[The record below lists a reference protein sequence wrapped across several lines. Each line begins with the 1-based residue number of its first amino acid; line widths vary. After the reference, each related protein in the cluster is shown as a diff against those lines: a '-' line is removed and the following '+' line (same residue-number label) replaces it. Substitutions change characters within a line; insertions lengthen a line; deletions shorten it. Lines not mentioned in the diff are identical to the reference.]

1 MHTNRDPQK
10 RYYTLNSLSEKE
22 FRQLTALAAT
32 VCQLP
37 VAYIIL
43 LDGDRQVI
51 RSVHGLTEAL
61 SVDECSFCRQT
72 VALNDFLEV
81 QDTLLDSRFQQLPVV
96 QGAPHFRF
104 YAGAPLANS
113 AGIHIGCLCVLGY
126 EPGQLTGHQQDALM
140 QLAGLAAELIIKCSE
155 KQELEQFR
163 KLFAYSNDLLCVA
176 GTDGFFKE
184 LNPAF
189 ERVLG
194 WSNDVLL
201 NTSFFDLVHP
211 DDLLSTQHE
220 INKLAQGEQT
230 INFEHRLRSSDGTY
244 RYLQWVVAP
253 DPTTGLLYAIGRDI
267 TSIKQKEKALK
278 YSEHKFRTFFENSQ
292 GFMCIHDLNGNFLEV
307 NEAGAQSLGYTSGE
321 LTGMSLFNIVPPN
334 LHGQISGYLA
344 QIKQNGQA
352 SGLMHT
358 KHRNGKTHIWYFN
371 NIIEPDE
378 DQPPYVIGNAIDITE
393 RHRLELRLQRTS
405 EMLTQTNKIAKVGAW
420 EIDLVRNQIHWSA
433 VTREIHEVDDDYVPT
448 YESAVAFFKG
458 DDFERIT
465 ALSYRA
471 ITEGISYDVELQI
484 ETAKGNTVWVRA
496 FGNPEFKD
504 GKCVRLFGA
513 VQNIN
518 QLKQAEQLLIR
529 EKMRLSAFVEH
540 APAAVAMLD
549 KEIRYLAVSKQ
560 WLEEYKVTQDIIG
573 RSHYEIFPNITD
585 DWKAIHQRCL
595 AGAVEKCEED
605 IWQPPGWDHN
615 QHLRWEVRP
624 WYDYN
629 GEIGGIMMFT
639 QDITELC
646 AQREELKRAK
656 LLAENASKAKSE
668 FLANMSHEI
677 RTPLNGVI
685 GFSDLLLK
693 TDLNV
698 TQRQYLSIVNQSAN
712 TLLGIINDILDFS
725 KIESGKLE
733 LDESRSDIY
742 EISSQAADI
751 ITYQVQNKGL
761 EMLLNLQPNL
771 PRFVYID
778 PVRLKQVLVNL
789 LGNAVKFTESGEIE
803 LKITV
808 TDFRDG
814 QGLFRFEVRDTGIG
828 IKPAMQA
835 KIFDAFSQEDVS
847 ITKKYGGTGLGL
859 TISNKLLGL
868 MGSGLQLE
876 SHPEKGS
883 RFFFDV
889 WLQAENGDPVVWDTN
904 NTLKQVLIVDD
915 NENNRIILREMLLI
929 RQIMVEEASNG
940 FDALKILDTNKRFDA
955 ILMDYNMP
963 FMNGLETIEKIQA
976 HFNDT
981 VDGLP
986 IILLH
991 SSANDETI
999 QKGSQRLSVQHRLVK
1014 PIKMQDLYYVLSRLK
1029 KGGKETGNTPGTGLP
1044 ASGVSGSAIPGY
1056 LGAGRPQAGQ
1066 IGKVLVVEDNR
1077 INQLLVQSI
1086 LARILPDATVLTA
1099 ADGAEALIL
1108 WKEQQP
1114 DIILMDV
1121 QMPVMNGIDATRRI
1135 RVLEQQTRVPII
1147 ALTASSTLEEKQK
1160 CLDAGM
1166 DDFLAKPIVEESL
1179 VKLFGEWSH
1188 HKPAEPAPPAARA
1201 SFDRS
1206 VMERM
1211 AGGDPD
1217 LTAAFIQ
1224 AAVEELDDVQTNRL
1238 PGLLTGSLE
1247 AIRSEGHKLYGMA
1260 ITAGMRP
1267 LADLARKLEYLE
1279 NHDAD
1284 VVAGLVS
1291 AINGEIASVREA
1303 IAA

>member
-22 FRQLTALAAT
+22 FQQLTALAAT

-51 RSVHGLTEAL
+51 RSVFGLTEKIA
-61 SVDECSFCRQT
+61 VDECSFCRET
-72 VALNDFLEV
+72 VALNAFLEV
-81 QDTLLDSRFQQLPVV
+81 EDTLADSRFQHLPIV
-96 QGAPHFRF
+96 QGTPHFRF
-104 YAGAPLANS
+104 YAGAPLTNPT
-113 AGIHIGCLCVLGY
+113 GIKIGCLCMLGY
-126 EPGQLTGHQQDALM
+126 EPARLTEQQRDMLA
-140 QLAGLAAELIIKCSE
+140 QLAELVTDLIIKCSE

-194 WSNDVLL
+194 WTNEVLL

-211 DDLLSTQHE
+211 DDMLSTQNE
-220 INKLAQGEQT
+220 ISKLAQGELT
-230 INFEHRLRSSDGTY
+230 INFEHRMRSSDGTY
-244 RYLQWVVAP
+244 RYLQWVATP
-253 DPTTGLLYAIGRDI
+253 DPVTGQLYAIARDV
-267 TSIKQKEKALK
+267 TAIKRKEKALK

-292 GFMCIHDLNGNFLEV
+292 GFMCIHDLDGKFLDV
-307 NEAGAQSLGYTSGE
+307 NEAGAQSLGYVSGE
-321 LTGMSLFNIVPPN
+321 LIGMSLFNIVPN
-334 LHGQISGYLA
+334 HLHAQIDGYLA
-344 QIKQNGQA
+344 QIKHNGQA

-358 KHRNGKTHIWYFN
+358 RHRNGKTHIWYFN
-371 NIIEPDE
+371 NIIESDE
-378 DQPPYVIGNAIDITE
+378 DQPSYVIGNAIDITE

-405 EMLTQTNKIAKVGAW
+405 EMLEQTNKIAKVGAW
-420 EIDLVRNQIHWSA
+420 EVDLVRNQIHWSE
-433 VTREIHEVDDDYVPT
+433 VTREIHEVDDTFVPT
-448 YESAVAFFKG
+448 NESAMTFFKG
-458 DDFERIT
+458 DDFDRIT
-465 ALSYRA
+465 DLSYRA

-484 ETAKGNTVWVRA
+484 ETAKGNTIWVRA
-496 FGNPEFKD
+496 FGKPEFKE
-504 GKCVRLFGA
+504 GKCTRLFGA
-513 VQNIN
+513 IQNIDE
-518 QLKQAEQLLIR
+518 LKRAELLLIR
-529 EKMRLSAFVEH
+529 EKMRLAAFVEH

-605 IWQPPGWDHN
+605 IWQPPGWEHN

-624 WYDYN
+624 WFDYN
-629 GEIGGIMMFT
+629 GDIGGIMMFT

-693 TDLNV
+693 TEMNV

-733 LDESRSDIY
+733 LDVVRSDIY

-771 PRFVYID
+771 PRFVNID

-808 TDFRDG
+808 TGFRDG
-814 QGLFRFEVRDTGIG
+814 EGLFRFEVRDTGIG

-868 MGSGLQLE
+868 MGSRLQLE
-876 SHPEKGS
+876 SEPGLGS
-883 RFFFDV
+883 RFFFEV
-889 WLQAENGDPVVWDTN
+889 RLQAENGDPIVWDTN

-929 RQIMVEEASNG
+929 RQILVEEAGNG
-940 FDALKILDTNKRFDA
+940 FEALKILATGQRFDA

-963 FMNGLETIEKIQA
+963 FMNGLETVEKINEYFSDSFDKQP
-976 HFNDT
+976 
-981 VDGLP
+981 V
-986 IILLH
+986 ILLH
-991 SSANDETI
+991 SSPNDEAI
-999 QKGSQRLSVQHRLVK
+999 QKGSQRLSIQHRLVK

-1029 KGGKETGNTPGTGLP
+1029 QSSQDPK
-1044 ASGVSGSAIPGY
+1044 AGSAPAGTAPADAPQTVSSGQGVVPG
-1056 LGAGRPQAGQ
+1056 GRM
-1066 IGKVLVVEDNR
+1066 GKVLVVEDNR

-1086 LARILPDATVLTA
+1086 LKRILPDTQVLTA
-1099 ADGAEALIL
+1099 FDGAEALTVYR
-1108 WKEQQP
+1108 EQQP
-1114 DIILMDV
+1114 DMILMDV
-1121 QMPVMNGIDATRRI
+1121 QMPVMNGIEATRRI
-1135 RVLEQQTRVPII
+1135 RAAERDTHVPII

-1179 VKLFGEWSH
+1179 IRLFGEWGRRQ
-1188 HKPAEPAPPAARA
+1188 AAPPAPAVSQL

-1224 AAVEELDDVQTNRL
+1224 AAVEELDDVETNRL
-1238 PGLLTGSLE
+1238 PVLVTGSLDVV
-1247 AIRSEGHKLYGMA
+1247 RSEGHKLYGMA
-1260 ITAGMRP
+1260 ITAGMKP

-1279 NHDAD
+1279 NHDPDA
-1284 VVAGLVS
+1284 VAGLVS
-1291 AINGEIASVREA
+1291 DIQAEIGLIRGAINT
-1303 IAA
+1303 

>member
-1 MHTNRDPQK
+1 MHTGKNPQK
-10 RYYTLNSLSEKE
+10 KYYTLNSLSEKE

-32 VCQLP
+32 VCQMP
-37 VAYIIL
+37 VAYIVL
-43 LDGDRQVI
+43 LDGDHQVI
-51 RSVHGLTEAL
+51 RSVHGLTEAIA
-61 SVDECSFCRQT
+61 VDECSFCRHT
-72 VALNDFLEV
+72 VAGNTFLEV
-81 QDTLLDSRFQQLPVV
+81 EDTLADSRFQHLPIV
-96 QGAPHFRF
+96 QGDPHFRF
-104 YAGAPLANS
+104 YAGAPLANP
-113 AGIHIGCLCVLGY
+113 AGIKIGCLCVLGH
-126 EPGQLTGHQQDALM
+126 EPARLTGQQRETLI
-140 QLAGLAAELIIKCSE
+140 QLAELVAGLVIKCAE

-194 WSNDVLL
+194 WTNEVLL

-211 DDLLSTQHE
+211 DDLLSTQNE
-220 INKLAQGEQT
+220 ISKLAQGELT
-230 INFEHRLRSSDGTY
+230 INFEHRMRSSDSTY
-244 RYLQWVVAP
+244 RYLQWVATP
-253 DPTTGLLYAIGRDI
+253 DPVTGQLYAIARDV
-267 TSIKQKEKALK
+267 TAIKQKEKALK

-292 GFMCIHDLNGNFLEV
+292 GFMCIHDLDGKFLDV
-307 NEAGAQSLGYTSGE
+307 NEAGAQSLGYMSGE
-321 LTGMSLFNIVPPN
+321 LIGMSLYSIVPDH
-334 LHGQISGYLA
+334 LHVQIDGYLA
-344 QIKQNGQA
+344 EIKRHGQA

-358 KHRNGKTHIWYFN
+358 RHRNGKTHIWYFN
-371 NIIEPDE
+371 NIIESDE
-378 DQPPYVIGNAIDITE
+378 DQPAYVIGNAIDITE

-405 EMLTQTNKIAKVGAW
+405 EMLEQTNKIAKVGAW
-420 EIDLVRNQIHWSA
+420 EVDLVRNQIHWSA
-433 VTREIHEVDDDYVPT
+433 VTQEIHEVDNNFVPT
-448 YESAVAFFKG
+448 NESAMSFFKG
-458 DDFERIT
+458 GDFDRIT
-465 ALSYRA
+465 DLSYRA
-471 ITEGISYDVELQI
+471 VTEGVSYDVELQI
-484 ETAKGNTVWVRA
+484 ETAKANRIWVRA
-496 FGNPEFKD
+496 FGKPEFKD
-504 GKCVRLFGA
+504 GKCTRLFGA
-513 VQNIN
+513 IQNIDE
-518 QLKQAEQLLIR
+518 LKRAEQLLVR

-540 APAAVAMLD
+540 APAAVAMFD
-549 KEIRYLAVSKQ
+549 QQVRYLAVSKQ

-573 RSHYEIFPNITD
+573 RSHYEVFPNITE

-624 WYDYN
+624 WFDYN
-629 GEIGGIMMFT
+629 GDIGGIMMFT
-639 QDITELC
+639 QDITEIC

-693 TDLNV
+693 TELNV

-733 LDESRSDIY
+733 LDVVRSDIY

-751 ITYQVQNKGL
+751 ITYQVQDKGL

-771 PRFVYID
+771 PRFVNID

-814 QGLFRFEVRDTGIG
+814 EGLFRFEVRDTGIG

-868 MGSGLQLE
+868 MGSRLQLE
-876 SHPEKGS
+876 SEPGLGS
-883 RFFFDV
+883 RFFFEIR
-889 WLQAENGDPVVWDTN
+889 LQAENGDPIVWNTN
-904 NTLKQVLIVDD
+904 NTLRQVLIVDD

-929 RQIMVEEASNG
+929 RQILVEEAGNG
-940 FDALKILDTNKRFDA
+940 FEALKILATGKRFDA

-963 FMNGLETIEKIQA
+963 FMNGLETAEKINEYFSDDAGNQP
-976 HFNDT
+976 
-981 VDGLP
+981 VV
-986 IILLH
+986 LLH
-991 SSANDETI
+991 SSSNDETI
-999 QKGSQRLSVQHRLVK
+999 QKGSQRLSIQHRLVK

-1029 KGGKETGNTPGTGLP
+1029 QSSADPKAGSALAGTAPVNTPQTGS
-1044 ASGVSGSAIPGY
+1044 SGPGVV
-1056 LGAGRPQAGQ
+1056 AGGRM
-1066 IGKVLVVEDNR
+1066 GKVLVVEDNR

-1086 LARILPDATVLTA
+1086 LKRILPDTQVLTA
-1099 ADGAEALIL
+1099 FDGAEALTVYR
-1108 WKEQQP
+1108 EQQP
-1114 DIILMDV
+1114 DMILMDV
-1121 QMPVMNGIDATRRI
+1121 QMPVMNGIEATRRI
-1135 RVLEQQTRVPII
+1135 RAAERETHVPII
-1147 ALTASSTLEEKQK
+1147 ALTASSTLDEKQK

-1179 VKLFGEWSH
+1179 IKLFGEWSRRQ
-1188 HKPAEPAPPAARA
+1188 AAPPAAPA
-1201 SFDRS
+1201 GQLSFDRS

-1211 AGGDPD
+1211 AGGDPE

-1224 AAVEELDDVQTNRL
+1224 AAVEELDDVETNRL
-1238 PGLLTGSLE
+1238 PALLAGSLD
-1247 AIRSEGHKLYGMA
+1247 AVRSEGHKLYGMA
-1260 ITAGMRP
+1260 ITAGMKP

-1279 NHDAD
+1279 SHDSDAVAALVAD
-1284 VVAGLVS
+1284 IQAEIGLIRGV
-1291 AINGEIASVREA
+1291 IGT
-1303 IAA
+1303 